1 MFCDFQG
8 KNILITGASSG
19 LGRATSILI
28 SQLGGQVCLVGRDT
42 DRLQETMNLM
52 SGDGHMIAAFDLA
65 IHEQYPELFTRV
77 LDEMGPLSGLA
88 HFAGLYSTLPLR
100 VSKPDKLDE
109 LMKVN
114 LYAFVELVRQLT
126 NKKQFIHEKG
136 CSVLAISSVV
146 ALRGIATLSAYA
158 ATKAAIDAVVRC
170 FAIELAS
177 RKIRVNSIAPGHID
191 TPMTQAMQ
199 LNTAQLEAISNLHP
213 LGLGQSLDVANLAAF
228 LLAEESQWITGTT
241 IPIDGGFLAR

>member
-28 SQLGGQVCLVGRDT
+28 SQLGGHVCLVGRDAT
-42 DRLQETMNLM
+42 RLHETRSML

-65 IHEQYPELFTRV
+65 IHEQYPELFARV
-77 LDEMGPLSGLA
+77 LDEVGPLSGLA
-88 HFAGLYSTLPLR
+88 HFAGLYNSLPLR
-100 VSKPDKLDE
+100 VSTPSKLDD

-114 LYAFVELVRQLT
+114 LYAFVELTRQLT
-126 NKKQFIHEKG
+126 NKKQFVDEKG
-136 CSVLAISSVV
+136 CSLLAISSVV
-146 ALRGIATLSAYA
+146 ALRGIATMSAYA

-170 FAIELAS
+170 LAIELAP
-177 RKIRVNSIAPGHID
+177 RKIRVNSVAPGHID

-199 LNTAQLEAISNLHP
+199 LNTIQTEAITNLHP
-213 LGLGQSLDVANLAAF
+213 LGLGKSADVANLAAF
-228 LLAEESQWITGTT
+228 LLAEESKWITGAS